1 MVVNCLA
8 AGRERLGGRGLCCW
22 AGKRWMT
29 VALLEGGRTARRD
42 AGWEGAGLLG
52 GRVVADCWAG
62 EWTTVARLRCYTTVE
77 ERGAGRGQDC

>member
-1 MVVNCLA
+1 
-8 AGRERLGGRGLCCW
+8 
-22 AGKRWMT
+22 MT

-62 EWTTVARLRCYTTVE
+62 ESTTPIGGVVTFSWYSSL
-77 ERGAGRGQDC
+77 Q